1 MSSNKTPYIIPAIIM
16 AILFFLAYE
25 NGQDLGKFL
34 YGFHLQVIESS
45 VSGMLGSFISWHLFM
60 KRRFKKDNLQID
72 SGALFIGGL
81 YIGFF
86 LAAAKY
92 GLLLT
97 FGGNF
102 YNEFTTGNGLLKVLG
117 FFILSSL
124 FVTYFLRIKLKNIEN
139 TDL

>member
-1 MSSNKTPYIIPAIIM
+1 MPLIIM
-16 AILFFLAYE
+16 AILFSLAYV
-25 NGQDLGKFL
+25 NGQDLGEFL
-34 YGFHLQVIESS
+34 YGFHLQIIESS
-45 VSGMLGSFISWHLFM
+45 VSGMLGSFISWHLLM

-72 SGALFIGGL
+72 SGTLFIGGL
-81 YIGFF
+81 YIGFV

-92 GLLLT
+92 SLLLT

-117 FFILSSL
+117 FFILTSL

-139 TDL
+139 IDL